1 MYDYGA
7 RNYDPAIGRW
17 MNIDPL
23 AETGRRWSP
32 YAYALDNPV
41 YFIDPDGMEAEGYD
55 FGRNMG
61 QGGITSSVIEKYFDP
76 FNQSSNIFSFDFEP
90 VGILA
95 SPPPT
100 GMIDMGYG
108 IMRNPN
114 QVSGAVDSFG
124 YLYDTD
130 PPKKGNVKG
139 SLKSSHGEK
148 VYTLEQWYAEYH
160 NKTYEEIT
168 TDSGYKQGLPAGP
181 KMRYVR
187 NPIDNNIMD
196 MRHVSVVGYGMGNSM
211 GDMVEH
217 IQYATGDS
225 SNSAYDIQD
234 YYSNATGAYF
244 YYLRQSGSW
253 ASDSWAYDFQRF
265 IITQYRTLQ
274 STIMSNIPKQ

>member
-124 YLYDTD
+124 YTYKDLKKQKTTSDSVEDSNVIPSGEIKFKGLTKKELSDFRIIPEDVNEENPIYA
-130 PPKKGNVKG
+130 PKKNGVYFGDGFYHKDFSETKYWYKVSAGGSVTVTRSGGIYQYNSYVSEAWSSFAIALGKYYNVG
-139 SLKSSHGEK
+139 WE
-148 VYTLEQWYAEYH
+148 
-160 NKTYEEIT
+160 
-168 TDSGYKQGLPAGP
+168 P
-181 KMRYVR
+181 KN
-187 NPIDNNIMD
+187 NP
-196 MRHVSVVGYGMGNSM
+196 H
-211 GDMVEH
+211 
-217 IQYATGDS
+217 
-225 SNSAYDIQD
+225 
-234 YYSNATGAYF
+234 
-244 YYLRQSGSW
+244 W
-253 ASDSWAYDFQRF
+253 
-265 IITQYRTLQ
+265 
-274 STIMSNIPKQ
+274 TINPFDLIKK